1 LVRLAGLWGGG
12 IGELVDDHDAADGGL
27 VEALVVG
34 QHVLVEDLQDAP
46 VELAHFLL

>member
-1 LVRLAGLWGGG
+1 MSLAGLWGDGVR
-12 IGELVDDHDAADGGL
+12 ELVDDYDAAEGGL

-34 QHVLVEDLQDAP
+34 EDVLVEDIQDAP